1 MKVLWFTNVPLPAM
15 SAHLG
20 QRPTVLGGWMPSLAS
35 LLRAEG
41 GIELAVA
48 TAVPGASD
56 MQFTSEGIR
65 YYTIAQ
71 LPRTHFLK
79 YSKANLE
86 RARAIVAHYS
96 PDVVHVHGTER
107 FYGLI
112 ARAELDVP
120 IVVSIQGLISQCRK
134 FWFAGL
140 NYRER
145 LRALR
150 VRDVLRLTGPVLEYC
165 LWQKGASRELEIIR
179 LNQYF
184 IGRTEWDKAWV
195 CAMNPR
201 AMYYCCDE
209 AIRQAFF
216 DCDRSLAEI
225 ERHSILF
232 TSAMDPRKGIPV
244 LLDAAAILR
253 RKYPDL
259 QVRLA
264 GDWYPRSGWGRIITH
279 KLRKLGLEECFT
291 FIGPVDADTL
301 AHLLLKAHVFAS
313 PSWIE
318 NSPNSI
324 AEAMLVGT
332 PCVAP
337 FTGGLT
343 TILTPGE
350 TALMYPPGDSALLAA
365 AVDRIFDDDALAL
378 RLTSAAK
385 SVALRRHEPHRIVD
399 RQLEIYQEVISN
411 HAHSPHKHLAG
422 PATLLC

>member
-1 MKVLWFTNVPLPAM
+1 
-15 SAHLG
+15 
-20 QRPTVLGGWMPSLAS
+20 MPSLAS

-86 RARAIVAHYS
+86 RARAIVADYR

-264 GDWYPRSGWGRIITH
+264 GDWHPRSGWGRIITH
-279 KLRKLGLEECFT
+279 KLRTLGLQECVTFT
-291 FIGPVDADTL
+291 GPVDAPTL
-301 AHLLLKAHVFAS
+301 AGLLLKTNVFVC
-313 PSWIE
+313 PSWTE
-318 NSPNSI
+318 NGSNST

-332 PCVAP
+332 PCVAS
-337 FTGGLT
+337 FAGGLT
-343 TILTPGE
+343 TTLTHCE

-365 AVDRIFDDDALAL
+365 AVGRIFDDGALAM

-385 SVALRRHEPHRIVD
+385 SVALRRHEPRRIVTT
-399 RQLEIYQEVISN
+399 QLEVYQAVISR
-411 HAHSPHKHLAG
+411 HAHTSHKNLAG
-422 PATLLC
+422 PAAVLR

>member
-1 MKVLWFTNVPLPAM
+1 
-15 SAHLG
+15 
-20 QRPTVLGGWMPSLAS
+20 MPSLAS
-35 LLRAEG
+35 LLRSEG

-48 TAVPGASD
+48 TAVPGVPD

-71 LPRTHFLK
+71 PPDFHFLRH
-79 YSKANLE
+79 SKVNLE
-86 RARAIVAHYS
+86 RARAIVSDYR

-112 ARAELDVP
+112 ARAELGVP

-140 NYRER
+140 TYRER

-150 VRDVLRLTGPVLEYC
+150 IRDILRLKGPFLEYR
-165 LWQKGASRELEIIR
+165 WWRRAEYRESEIIR
-179 LNQYF
+179 RNQYF

-195 CAMNPR
+195 STVNPR
-201 AMYYCCDE
+201 ATYYTCDE
-209 AIRQAFF
+209 AIRRAFF
-216 DCDRSLAEI
+216 DDDRSLANI
-225 ERHSILF
+225 ERHSILC
-232 TSAMDPRKGIPV
+232 TSAMQPKKGIPI
-244 LLDAAAILR
+244 LLDAAAVLR

-279 KLRKLGLEECFT
+279 KLRTLRLDECVTFT
-291 FIGPVDADTL
+291 GPVDAPTL
-301 AHLLLKAHVFAS
+301 AGLLLKANVFVC

-318 NSPNSI
+318 NGSNST
-324 AEAMLVGT
+324 AEAMLMGT
-332 PCVAP
+332 PCVAS

-343 TILTPGE
+343 TTLTHRE
-350 TALMYPPGDSALLAA
+350 TALMYPPADSALLAA
-365 AVDRIFDDDALAL
+365 AVSRIFDDDALAL

-385 SVALRRHEPHRIVD
+385 SVALRRHDPRRIVTT
-399 RQLEIYQEVISN
+399 QLEIYQAVISS
-411 HAHSPHKHLAG
+411 HAHTPNKNLAG
-422 PATLLC
+422 PASVLR